1 MDAKQLQRLSFD
13 LARYLDDV
21 LPDLGRHGRRSWAE
35 LYLRGL
41 LLDGRRKSAGA
52 MAERLQRI
60 DRSPQ
65 DYEQSLQQF
74 LSQSP
79 WDERPVRDQLAQ
91 HLCRALGG
99 EGLLI
104 LDDTGFPKQ
113 GTHSVGVVERV
124 LSGGHSVPGFW
135 KSVAV
140 MMIVTLIT
148 AVAHLIQIALW
159 ALVYLLCGEMA
170 TFETAFYFSAQN
182 YTALGYGDVVLSQRW
197 RLLGPLEAIN
207 GLLLFG
213 LSTAVMFAVLSRLI
227 TNRLRHQHG
236 HWSEGQESLSGNQDH
251 ES

>member
-1 MDAKQLQRLSFD
+1 MFLT
-13 LARYLDDV
+13 
-21 LPDLGRHGRRSWAE
+21 
-35 LYLRGL
+35 L
-41 LLDGRRKSAGA
+41 LISAGVLSCSLLCYA
-52 MAERLQRI
+52 MTVAI
-60 DRSPQ
+60 
-65 DYEQSLQQF
+65 
-74 LSQSP
+74 
-79 WDERPVRDQLAQ
+79 
-91 HLCRALGG
+91 
-99 EGLLI
+99 I
-104 LDDTGFPKQ
+104 
-113 GTHSVGVVERV
+113 VGVVERV
-124 LSGGHSVPGFW
+124 LRGGHGDPGFW

-170 TFETAFYFSAQN
+170 IFETAFYFSAQN

-227 TNRLRHQHG
+227 SNRLRYQHG
-236 HWSEGQESLSGNQDH
+236 HRSVGQESLSGNQDH

>member
-1 MDAKQLQRLSFD
+1 MFLT
-13 LARYLDDV
+13 
-21 LPDLGRHGRRSWAE
+21 
-35 LYLRGL
+35 L
-41 LLDGRRKSAGA
+41 LISAGVLSCSVLCYA
-52 MAERLQRI
+52 MAVAI
-60 DRSPQ
+60 I
-65 DYEQSLQQF
+65 
-74 LSQSP
+74 
-79 WDERPVRDQLAQ
+79 V
-91 HLCRALGG
+91 
-99 EGLLI
+99 GL
-104 LDDTGFPKQ
+104 
-113 GTHSVGVVERV
+113 VERV
-124 LSGGHSVPGFW
+124 LGGGLGDPRFW

-159 ALVYLLCGEMA
+159 ALAYLLCGEMA

-213 LSTAVMFAVLSRLI
+213 LSTAVMFAVLSHLI

-236 HWSEGQESLSGNQDH
+236 HRSEGQEFLSGNQDH